1 MPNLYLS
8 LRWKLIVPS
17 MLLILVVVGVLLPS
31 LNSLLAYRVEAEADR
46 RLTQIA
52 QSVAALVKQTEE
64 RAQLSANFAAALPE
78 VTAATADPNLMAAAL
93 APRKQQ
99 LALQELSFY
108 TADFRA
114 GATPFYYGGPA
125 AIRRSQVD
133 PNLARVR
140 DRLIQQALD
149 KAQATSGI
157 AIAPQSQIIGIAPV
171 RTLGNTQGQ
180 VQGVVVAVFY
190 IDDAF
195 IANVKAVLGSD
206 VALVKDNML
215 IVSTLNPNSGYDQ
228 LLAQGFIDPN
238 GKITSRNLDSQERL
252 LAHPLQLNGETQ
264 GTVLVAQSIKELL
277 QTQQDIQTALF
288 VFAGLIAVG
297 GLIFGIA
304 VLFSFTRP
312 VATLARATREV
323 SRGQLD
329 QQLKVPHFILK
340 DEISDLTENFN
351 VMSHRLKELYTSLE
365 GKVRERTHELL
376 TERDKLNE
384 ASKALA
390 VARDQALEASQAK
403 SAFLANMSHE
413 LRTPLNAIIG
423 YSEMLQEEVNE
434 MGEEALAS
442 DLRKINTA
450 GKHLLGLINDILD
463 LSKIEA
469 GKMELFL
476 ETFSVREVL
485 DDVTTT
491 IQPLVRQ
498 KNNRFEVQTDGNL
511 GNMHADLTKL
521 RQALFNLL
529 SNASKFTENGTI
541 TLRVTRQTE
550 RRQREALSRLDGN
563 ERRSGYTPHTQSDW
577 LVFSVA
583 DTGIGMTPE
592 QLSRLFQ
599 AFTQADV
606 STTRKYGGTG
616 LGLAITKRFCQLMG
630 GDIFVQSEPQ
640 AGTTFTLYMPVHVE
654 LGADSLVRLPLAT
667 SATTPL
673 GPNLNTVLVIDD
685 DPTARELMRRYLD
698 KEGFTVV
705 LATNG
710 AEGLQLARE
719 TNPIAITLD
728 VMMPGMDG
736 WAVLSALKA
745 EPALREIPV
754 IMLTFVDE
762 KNKGFTLG
770 ATDYLT
776 KPIDRERLLSV
787 LNKHRCEL
795 DPCTILLVEDD
806 LTTREMMK
814 QLLERAGWT
823 VCEAH
828 NGRVGLE
835 QIELQMPH
843 LVLLDLMMPE
853 MDGFQFVAQLR
864 QHESW
869 RAIPV
874 IVVTAKDL
882 TPEDRFR
889 LNGSVEQI
897 LMKGAYNN
905 TELLAQVRDMVVTHV
920 RTQKQTTP

>member
-1 MPNLYLS
+1 MSNLYLS
-8 LRWKLIVPS
+8 LRWKLIIPS
-17 MLLILVVVGVLLPS
+17 LLLILVVVGVLLPS

-52 QSVAALVKQTEE
+52 QSVAALVEQTEE
-64 RAQLSANFAAALPE
+64 RAQLSASFVAALPE
-78 VTAATADPNLMAAAL
+78 VTTATANQNLMAAAL
-93 APRKQQ
+93 MPRKQQ

-108 TADFRA
+108 TSDFRP
-114 GATPFYYGGPA
+114 GATPFYYGGPT
-125 AIRRSQVD
+125 AIRRGQVD

-157 AIAPQSQIIGIAPV
+157 AIAPQSQIIGVAPV
-171 RTLGNTQGQ
+171 RTLGNSQGQ

-195 IANVKAVLGSD
+195 IANVKEVLGAD
-206 VALVKDNML
+206 VALVKDNAL
-215 IVSTLNPNSGYDQ
+215 IVSTLNAASSYDK
-228 LLAQGFIDPN
+228 LLAQGFVDPN
-238 GKITSRNLDSQERL
+238 GKVTSRNLDSQERL
-252 LAHPLQLNGETQ
+252 LAHPLQLNGEAQ

-277 QTQQDIQTALF
+277 QTQQDLQMALF
-288 VFAGLIAVG
+288 IFAGLLAVG
-297 GLIFGIA
+297 GIIFGVA
-304 VLFSFTRP
+304 VLVSFARP
-312 VATLARATREV
+312 IATLARATRDV
-323 SRGQLD
+323 SRGQFE
-329 QQLKVPHFILK
+329 QQLTVPHFVVK

-351 VMSHRLKELYTSLE
+351 VMSQRLKELYTGLE
-365 GKVRERTHELL
+365 DKVRERTRELQI
-376 TERDKLNE
+376 ERDRLNDT
-384 ASKALA
+384 SKALA

-403 SAFLANMSHE
+403 STFLANMSHE

-423 YSEMLQEEVNE
+423 YSEMLQEEVVE
-434 MGEEALAS
+434 IGEEALAS

-476 ETFSVREVL
+476 ETFSVSEL
-485 DDVTTT
+485 IHDVTTT

-498 KNNRFEVQTDGNL
+498 KHNQLVVQSDEHL
-511 GNMHADLTKL
+511 GDMHADLTKL

-529 SNASKFTENGTI
+529 SNASKFTEHGAI
-541 TLRVTRQTE
+541 TLKVTRQVE
-550 RRQREALSRLDGN
+550 RRHSATLRLDGD
-563 ERRSGYTPHTQSDW
+563 ERRSGNTPRLSGDW
-577 LVFSVA
+577 VVFSVS
-583 DTGIGMTPE
+583 DTGIGMTLD
-592 QLSRLFQ
+592 QVSKLFQ
-599 AFTQADV
+599 AFTQADA

-630 GDIFVQSEPQ
+630 GDIFVESEPNV
-640 AGTTFTLYMPVHVE
+640 GTTFTVYMPARV
-654 LGADSLVRLPLAT
+654 GQADGSQSRLPTLTSVAPFGAT
-667 SATTPL
+667 
-673 GPNLNTVLVIDD
+673 LNTVLVIDD
-685 DPTARELMRRYLD
+685 DPTARELMKRYLD

-710 AEGLQLARE
+710 VEGLQLARE
-719 TNPIAITLD
+719 VNPIAITLD

-736 WAVLSALKA
+736 WSVLSALKA
-745 EPALREIPV
+745 DPELREIPV

-776 KPIDRERLLSV
+776 KPIDRERLLV
-787 LNKHRCEL
+787 MLNKHRCEL
-795 DPCTILLVEDD
+795 EACTILVVEDD
-806 LTTREMMK
+806 LTTRAMMK
-814 QLLERAGWT
+814 QLLERVGWT

-835 QIELQMPH
+835 QVELQTPH
-843 LVLLDLMMPE
+843 LILLDLMMPE
-853 MDGFQFVAQLR
+853 MDGFQFVTQLR
-864 QHESW
+864 QRETW
-869 RAIPV
+869 RSIPV

-897 LMKGAYNN
+897 LMKGAYDN
-905 TELLAQVRDMVVTHV
+905 TELLAQVRDMVLAHV
-920 RTQKQTTP
+920 RMQKQVTS